1 MQRVLVLASIAL
13 TAFIVR
19 PFTASAGQASAL
31 EVSPDQAKP
40 LAKHAL
46 ECLRRA
52 EDSTDENVKR
62 QAYTEGRDYAQRA
75 LALDDRNPDAH
86 FALFATQGRLQLMDG
101 AVVNPVSLY
110 NASRELDRALEIDP
124 NHSDSLAAK
133 GGIYRQL
140 PRLLGGNLDKAEDYL
155 TRSIALNPNAIAAR
169 IELAATYRDMGHVE
183 RCRPLLETAATIA
196 EREGRHERLIEARRM
211 LAEISSSR

>member
-1 MQRVLVLASIAL
+1 MQRVLVLASLALIA
-13 TAFIVR
+13 FVVR
-19 PFTASAGQASAL
+19 PSATSAGEAAAL
-31 EVSPDQAKP
+31 EVSPDQAKTF
-40 LAKHAL
+40 AKHAL

-52 EDSTDENVKR
+52 EDSTNDDVKR

-75 LALDDRNPDAH
+75 LALDDGNPDAH

-110 NASRELDRALEIDP
+110 KASRELDRALEIDP

-140 PRLLGGNLDKAEDYL
+140 PRVLGGNLDKAEDYL
-155 TRSIALNPNAIAAR
+155 TRSIALNPNSIVAR
-169 IELAATYRDMGHVE
+169 IELAATYRDMGHPE

-196 EREGRHERLIEARRM
+196 EREGRHERQAEARRM
-211 LAEISSSR
+211 LEEISSSH

>member
-13 TAFIVR
+13 AAFAAR
-19 PFTASAGQASAL
+19 PSRTSADQAAAL
-31 EVSPDQAKP
+31 EISPEQAKT

-52 EDSTDENVKR
+52 EDSTSDEVKR

-75 LALDDRNPDAH
+75 VTLDDANPDAH

-101 AVVNPVSLY
+101 AAVNPVTLFR
-110 NASRELDRALEIDP
+110 ASRELDRALEIDP

-133 GGIYRQL
+133 GGLYRQL

-155 TRSIALNPNAIAAR
+155 TRSISLNPNSVAAR
-169 IELAATYRDMGHVE
+169 IELAALYRDLGHPE

-196 EREGRHERLIEARRM
+196 EREGRHERLAEARRM
-211 LAEISSSR
+211 LAEISTSH